1 MANLAKPGKLKHD
14 EITRL
19 IDIDSG
25 EEFDHGQSVRNTFP
39 QCDFFLR
46 VDHAVVGP
54 SEAKAIAQ
62 INERVRRF
70 FDLIFRTVVIT
81 PTAEET
87 AMYAATSAARNSACL
102 SRQVGA
108 AVTSATG
115 ELLAVGWNDVPQSG
129 GGFME

>member
-70 FDLIFRTVVIT
+70 FDLILGLLLSPHCRRNGDVCSYIG
-81 PTAEET
+81 
-87 AMYAATSAARNSACL
+87 SA
-102 SRQVGA
+102 
-108 AVTSATG
+108 
-115 ELLAVGWNDVPQSG
+115 
-129 GGFME
+129 

>member
-81 PTAEET
+81 PLQKKRRC
-87 AMYAATSAARNSACL
+87 MQL
-102 SRQVGA
+102 HRQR
-108 AVTSATG
+108 VTRLAFLG
-115 ELLAVGWNDVPQSG
+115 RLGLL
-129 GGFME
+129 